1 MKKIFFGL
9 VFLGFARAVELCGET
24 CEEIDQQFKE
34 VNELIHQDGFQI
46 DARLGTLSANPI
58 EASV

>member
-1 MKKIFFGL
+1 MRKIFFGL

-34 VNELIHQDGFQI
+34 VNELIDQEGFQI
-46 DARLGTLSANPI
+46 DAHSANQI
-58 EASV
+58 VASV